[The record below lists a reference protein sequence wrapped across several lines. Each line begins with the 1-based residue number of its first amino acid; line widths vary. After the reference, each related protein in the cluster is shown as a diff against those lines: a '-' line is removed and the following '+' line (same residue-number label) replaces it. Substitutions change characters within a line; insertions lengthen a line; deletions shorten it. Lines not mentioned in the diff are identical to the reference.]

1 VLGRAW
7 PAQIVSLGAALAV
20 GGGVYLV
27 ACRALRVREIDA
39 LLSLRARF
47 RRA

>member
-1 VLGRAW
+1 VT
-7 PAQIVSLGAALAV
+7 AALAA
-20 GGGVYLV
+20 GGGAYLA
-27 ACRALRVREIDA
+27 ACWALRVREIDA